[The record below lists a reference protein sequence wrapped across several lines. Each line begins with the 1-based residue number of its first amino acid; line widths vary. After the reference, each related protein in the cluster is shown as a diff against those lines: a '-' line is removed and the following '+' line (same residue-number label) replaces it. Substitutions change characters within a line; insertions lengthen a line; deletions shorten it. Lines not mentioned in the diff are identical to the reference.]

1 MPYTNKR
8 FEELDVLDDFLISA
22 IAAVPE
28 IGEAFCR
35 RILSVLLQRE
45 IGKIKVTAQHALP
58 ALSLPTGV
66 SAWMWRSRSSEPEQ
80 SRR

>member
-1 MPYTNKR
+1 MTYTNKR

-28 IGEAFCR
+28 IGESFCR

-45 IGKIKVTAQHALP
+45 IGKIQHSTDAFLQQAELLSSAQ
-58 ALSLPTGV
+58 
-66 SAWMWRSRSSEPEQ
+66 
-80 SRR
+80 

>member
-28 IGEAFCR
+28 KLSAEGFCPCCCK
-35 RILSVLLQRE
+35 
-45 IGKIKVTAQHALP
+45 GKSGRL
-58 ALSLPTGV
+58 
-66 SAWMWRSRSSEPEQ
+66 R
-80 SRR
+80 